1 MDGTGLGDLFVQ
13 LSSGWHEYLMSKK
26 VDSGNILDQIPTK
39 IVPALLSELDE
50 VKDRSE
56 TYVVKGSGGKG
67 NITEGPHI
75 EIMNG
80 RITTSPQSGYYVVYL
95 FSADMK
101 RLYLS
106 LAFGVTAFKEQFGEG
121 NAHRSAM
128 QRSAE
133 IARKPIR
140 GLENFP
146 AKKLGILNL
155 IDGPGTVVYDYQ
167 FSNIAAIEYDLD
179 NLPEDSDLIDD
190 LSSMLDLYEDV
201 LYHHGISLDHDM
213 QTEVAPKKKVEP
225 VVREFKLRNRRQRSS
240 KPGAPRKRAL
250 SKSAQKTGFDGE
262 LMVFEMEKRR
272 LREAGREDLAEKVEH
287 LAAVGKTPGYDI
299 ESYTDDGFPRRIEVK
314 SGVGS
319 KSVFELTRNEKS
331 KAEELGEQ
339 YVIAIVERIYRKPTV
354 EFIVNPAG
362 KSWWGE
368 NNPSPMVWEVDL
380 REPVE

>member
-1 MDGTGLGDLFVQ
+1 MDDKGLGELFSQ
-13 LSSGWHEYLMSKK
+13 LSSGWHEYLKSKK
-26 VDSGNILDQIPTK
+26 VDSENILDRIPTK
-39 IVPALLSELDE
+39 IVPALLRDLHE
-50 VKDRSE
+50 VKDRTE

-80 RITTSPQSGYYVVYL
+80 RITTTPQSGYYVVYL
-95 FSADMK
+95 FSADME

-121 NAHRSAM
+121 NAHRNAM

-133 IARKPIR
+133 IARGPIKK
-140 GLENFP
+140 LENFP
-146 AKKLGILNL
+146 AKEFGILNL

-167 FSNIAAIEYDLD
+167 FSNIAAIEYNLD
-179 NLPEDSDLIDD
+179 DLPEDSVLIDD

-201 LYHHGISLDHDM
+201 LHHHGISLDHDM
-213 QTEVAPKKKVEP
+213 QTEVAPKQKIEP
-225 VVREFKLRNRRQRSS
+225 VVKEFKLRNRRKKES
-240 KPGAPRKRAL
+240 KPGSPRKRAL

-262 LMVFEMEKRR
+262 IMILEMEKKR

-287 LAAVGKTPGYDI
+287 LAAEGKTPGYDI
-299 ESYTDDGFPRRIEVK
+299 KSYTDKGLPRRIEVK

-319 KSVFELTRNEKS
+319 KSVIELTRNEKN

-339 YVIAIVERIYRKPTV
+339 YVIALVERIYRKPTV

-362 KSWWGE
+362 QPWWGE

-380 REPVE
+380 RDPLD